1 MTHPSNSSPWEPVEA
16 AFTATDAFVE
26 GLHLRTYEP
35 RNRVTPRLPLI
46 MVHGGFQAAWVFS
59 YWGPIFATLGWRA
72 LALSLRGHGSS
83 WQPGNRDFAKTR
95 VEDYADDV
103 ETLYRALGEDPLL
116 LGHSLGGLVVQRVAR
131 RGIGKALVLVASV
144 VSPQL
149 LGRAPRPF
157 FPEEAPLVFN
167 AYTTEPVSQRHFYN
181 DGLRVGALV
190 DESMGPESPAAL
202 NDSGGGRLISPPD
215 EISVPVLCVHGSRD
229 VTAVPDA
236 RAVAALF
243 GGTALEIPDCGHCV
257 MLDGASHQAA
267 LLVDNWLKR
276 HLWCSDNS

>member
-1 MTHPSNSSPWEPVEA
+1 
-16 AFTATDAFVE
+16 
-26 GLHLRTYEP
+26 
-35 RNRVTPRLPLI
+35 

-72 LALSLRGHGSS
+72 LALSLRGHGRS
-83 WQPGNRDFAKTR
+83 WQPGDDVFAKTR

-103 ETLYRALGEDPLL
+103 ETLSRTLGEDPLL

-131 RGIGKALVLVASV
+131 RGIGKAIVLVASV

-149 LGRAPRPF
+149 LGRPPRPF
-157 FPEEAPLVFN
+157 FPEEAPLAFN
-167 AYTTEPVSQRHFYN
+167 AYTSEPVSQRHFYN

-190 DESMGPESPAAL
+190 DESMGRESPAAL
-202 NDSGGGRLISPPD
+202 NDSGGGRLTSAPED
-215 EISVPVLCVHGSRD
+215 ISVPVLSVHGSRD

-267 LLVDNWLKR
+267 LLVDDWLKR
-276 HLWCSDNS
+276 HLRSSDSS